1 MSSNTQNDVGFR
13 WIRNPDQMGE
23 RQFTFD
29 GKRIFNLYRDYPH
42 ELSPEEKEEFDN
54 ANPFWAD
61 YFKERSK

>member
-1 MSSNTQNDVGFR
+1 MSNNTQNDVGFR
-13 WIRNPDQMGE
+13 WIRNPDQKGE

-42 ELSPEEKEEFDN
+42 ELSPEEKEEFDKT
-54 ANPFWAD
+54 NPFWAD